1 MFLTYLNNRHLSLT
15 DLNQIIVG
23 DKKIDLLNRELF
35 FNEKDFCFKLF
46 EAINDDYLFAVFGD
60 YDVDGV
66 ASQTVAVT
74 CLAKLIQNNNLTC
87 FPADR
92 RNGYGFNEQDVIN
105 AINFCRVRQGRK
117 LCIVLTDNGVA
128 TNNAYRIL
136 DQLAV
141 KYGLEI
147 KVLVIDHH
155 YYNQYDVY
163 LPNNFDLTI
172 IDANCYTQTTYQT
185 FSATLATYFVFMR
198 IFQMGINQEYTL
210 SQNEEDWLTF
220 LAGLSIISDVQN
232 ILSENRY
239 YVKEA
244 LRLLKTSKYW
254 KFRTLLK
261 YFNATDFDVLGWQI
275 APMINS
281 VSRINGSAQ
290 KALVFML
297 TDSQKVFEQKLTEML
312 SENENRK
319 KIVSELLKSQ
329 KIESQI
335 KEQLNDNSII
345 VALQNKDVK
354 AMGLAGLIAN
364 RINSEYHLPTI
375 VYTYTDNGLYFKA
388 SGSARVSGSN
398 MFDIAKETSNY
409 FGRIRLGGH
418 KGAFGFN
425 AASKEQLQKFI
436 KIIKDADIKS
446 KAKKHFY
453 DFDYSFSDRD
463 NQIKNI
469 KKINEVCEPFG
480 NGLSKPVLKISLGRN
495 DYRVETFSNDDSH
508 LKIILFNGQEIL
520 WFNGNKEKINCDRI
534 NLYTN
539 VSNKGELILSN
550 VEVIN

>member
-1 MFLTYLNNRHLSLT
+1 MFLTYLKNRHLSLA

-35 FNEKDFCFKLF
+35 FNEKEFCFKLF
-46 EAINDDYLFAVFGD
+46 EAIKDDYLFAVFGD

-66 ASQTVAVT
+66 ASQTIATT

-92 RNGYGFNEQDVIN
+92 RTGYGFGEQDVIS
-105 AINFCRVRQGRK
+105 AINFVRIRQKRK

-128 TNNAYRIL
+128 TNNAYRLL
-136 DQLAV
+136 DQLAF
-141 KYGLEI
+141 KYGIEI

-155 YYNQYDVY
+155 YYNQYTVY

-172 IDANCYTQTTYQT
+172 IDANCYTQPIYQT

-198 IFQMGINQEYTL
+198 IFQMGINQECML

-244 LRLLKTSKYW
+244 LRLLKISKHW
-254 KFRTLLK
+254 KFQTLLK
-261 YFNATDFDVLGWQI
+261 YFNAADYDVLGWQI

-290 KALVFML
+290 KALMFML
-297 TDSQKVFEQKLTEML
+297 TEDKKTFEQRLVEML
-312 SENENRK
+312 SENESRK
-319 KIVSELLKSQ
+319 EIVSELLKNP
-329 KIESQI
+329 IIDSQI
-335 KEQLNDNSII
+335 KQQLNDNSIV
-345 VALQNKDVK
+345 VALQNRETK

-364 RINSEYHLPTI
+364 RVSSEYHLPTI

-388 SGSARVSGSN
+388 SGSARVAGSN
-398 MFDIAKETSNY
+398 MFDVAKEVSDC
-409 FGRIRLGGH
+409 FGRIKLGGH

-425 AASKEQLQKFI
+425 AASKEQLQNFI
-436 KIIKDADIKS
+436 KIIKNSDVKT
-446 KAKKHFY
+446 KTKKHFY
-453 DFDYSFSDRD
+453 DFDYSFSDGK

-469 KKINEVCEPFG
+469 KAISEVCEPFG
-480 NGLSKPVLKISLGRN
+480 NGLSKPILKISLGKN
-495 DYRVETFSNDDSH
+495 DCYVETFGRNDNH
-508 LKIILFNGQEIL
+508 LKITLFNGQEIL
-520 WFNGNKEKINCDRI
+520 WFNGNKEKMNYNKI

-539 VSNKGELILSN
+539 VSSKNELIVSN
-550 VEVIN
+550 VEVAN

>member
-1 MFLTYLNNRHLSLT
+1 MFLTYLKNRHLSLA

-35 FNEKDFCFKLF
+35 FNEKEFCFNLF
-46 EAINDDYLFAVFGD
+46 EAIKDDYLFAVFGD

-66 ASQTVAVT
+66 ASQTIATT
-74 CLAKLIQNNNLTC
+74 CLSKLIQSNSLTC

-92 RNGYGFNEQDVIN
+92 RTGYGFGEQDVIS
-105 AINFCRVRQGRK
+105 AINFVRIRQKSK

-128 TNNAYRIL
+128 TNNAYRLL
-136 DQLAV
+136 DQLAF
-141 KYGLEI
+141 KYNIEI

-155 YYNQYDVY
+155 YYNQYAVY

-172 IDANCYTQTTYQT
+172 IDANCYTQPIYQT

-198 IFQMGINQEYTL
+198 IFQMGINQDIL

-244 LRLLKTSKYW
+244 LRLLKTSKHW
-254 KFRTLLK
+254 KFQTLLK
-261 YFNATDFDVLGWQI
+261 YFNATDYDVLGWQI

-290 KALVFML
+290 KALMFML
-297 TDSQKVFEQKLTEML
+297 TDDKKIFEQKLVEML
-312 SENENRK
+312 SENESRK
-319 KIVSELLKSQ
+319 EIVSELLKNP
-329 KIESQI
+329 IIDSQI
-335 KEQLNDNSII
+335 KRQLNDNSII
-345 VALQNKDVK
+345 IALQNRDTK

-398 MFDIAKETSNY
+398 MFDVAKEASDH
-409 FGRIRLGGH
+409 FGRIKLGGH

-425 AASKEQLQKFI
+425 ATSKEQLQSFI
-436 KIIKDADIKS
+436 EIIKNSNVKT
-446 KAKKHFY
+446 KTKKFFY
-453 DFDYSFSDRD
+453 DFDYLFSDGE

-469 KKINEVCEPFG
+469 KAISEVCEPFG
-480 NGLSKPVLKISLGRN
+480 NGLSKPILKISLSKNDCYVETFGRN
-495 DYRVETFSNDDSH
+495 DNH
-508 LKIILFNGQEIL
+508 LKITLFNGQEIL
-520 WFNGNKEKINCDRI
+520 WFNGNKDKMNCDRI

-539 VSNKGELILSN
+539 ISNKGELILSN
-550 VEVIN
+550 VEVAN